1 MASVV
6 KEGGLGVTTGVNYK
20 REFKVMLYRRFSS

>member
-6 KEGGLGVTTGVNYK
+6 KEERLGVTTGVKYK